1 MVSSVPQGSTQRM
14 NAFIPTEHRGV
25 PLVDVIDLKWLLAGE
40 GIHLHVEK
48 LQNDPA
54 YAARVLAQAAGSG
67 NEALRAAAEK
77 LLPLLRA
84 NG

>member
-1 MVSSVPQGSTQRM
+1 MVGSVPQGSTPPM
-14 NAFIPTEHRGV
+14 NAFIPAGRGI

-54 YAARVLAQAAGSG
+54 YAAEVLAQAARSG
-67 NEALRAAAEK
+67 NEALRGAGEK
-77 LLPLLRA
+77 LARLLQS
-84 NG
+84 GS